1 MNKTFVIAIE
11 RSGENLG
18 LDILARCRAAGIEM
32 QWEGVV
38 SSRLQAAGVRN
49 IAEGEVLGVMGLV
62 EVLRH
67 YGSLRRLFHQIRD
80 YLQRERP
87 DAVLLI
93 DHPAFNLRVAREARR
108 LGIRVLYVVGPQIW
122 AWRQG
127 RIRQIRERIDE
138 IFLLFPFERPLYE
151 EAGIPAQL
159 LPHPLLAQTAAAPAQ
174 GEARKRL
181 ALPEGPVLALLPGS
195 RRSEIQRLA
204 KPMAQAALL
213 WQQAHPQWQIAVALA
228 REELRP
234 LWREEVGAAVEQ
246 IQEICGQST
255 ELLAAAD
262 RVLVASGTAT
272 LETALLGRPA
282 IVLYAMQGLTFA
294 IARRLVRVPHIA
306 LPNILLQR
314 RVYPELLQTE
324 ITPER
329 LVLELENLPVADQ
342 KLALQPLRGLLQGDD
357 VESIA
362 SALRRTLLGAMG

>member
-1 MNKTFVIAIE
+1 MNKTFVIAVE
-11 RSGENLG
+11 RSGESLG
-18 LDILARCRAAGIEM
+18 LDLLTRCRAAGIEM

-38 SSRLQAAGVRN
+38 GSRLQAAGVRN
-49 IAEGEVLGVMGLV
+49 IADGEVLGVMGLV

-67 YGSLRRLFHQIRD
+67 YGKLRRLFRQVRD

-93 DHPAFNLRVAREARR
+93 DHPAFNLRVAREAKR

-138 IFLLFPFERPLYE
+138 IFLLFPFERPLYA

-159 LPHPLLAQTAAAPAQ
+159 LPHPLLAQTATAP
-174 GEARKRL
+174 GKEVARQQL
-181 ALPEGPVLALLPGS
+181 ALADGPILALLPGS
-195 RRSEIQRLA
+195 RRSELQRLA
-204 KPMAQAALL
+204 APMAQAALL
-213 WQQAHPQWQIAVALA
+213 WQQAHPDWQIVVALA
-228 REELRP
+228 REELRLP
-234 LWREEVGAAVEQ
+234 WREQAGPLAAGQ
-246 IQEICGQST
+246 IQEVCGQST

-282 IVLYAMQGLTFA
+282 IVLYAMQPLTFA
-294 IARRLVRVPHIA
+294 IAKRLVRVPHIA

-314 RVYPELLQTE
+314 RVYPELLQSE

-329 LVLELENLPVADQ
+329 VVQELEKLPVAEQ
-342 KLALQPLRGLLQGDD
+342 EQALKPLRGLLQGDD
-357 VESIA
+357 SDSIA
-362 SALRRTLLGAMG
+362 AALRRTLLGQE